1 MSRIISM
8 VDSFNFYANSVE
20 VALRAIFAHR
30 LRALL
35 TLTGLII
42 GVSSIVIVGG
52 FIEGLN
58 SFVTSKIAKIF
69 GINHFVIVRLSPN
82 IAASD
87 QELLMRNRRNKEIG
101 FDDLKWL
108 RQWCSL
114 CSEVGARAST
124 QINIKAEGREI
135 LGTQI
140 IGVTANI
147 AAIEDKI
154 IDDGRFIFPH
164 EESNS
169 SMVCVIGADLKDKF
183 FPGLDPIGK
192 TLNIAGLPMRI
203 VGVEERRGS
212 MFGQSLDN
220 HAYIPI
226 TTYQHL
232 FGIWNNLELHGKAA
246 NDADFHLAVEEAR
259 GAMRNKHKL
268 IGDRED
274 DFDILDSDQI
284 KDGIDQF
291 TDTIVLFS
299 TPVTLVSLIVGGIV
313 VMNIM
318 LVSVSERRFEI
329 GLRKAVGATRG
340 EILLQFLIEA
350 LVLSILGGI
359 LGLALSALVCWLV
372 SKTIFADI
380 SMPAR
385 HVILSFIISVGIGVI
400 CGIYPAYKASQL
412 EPINALS
419 SQ

>member
-1 MSRIISM
+1 M
-8 VDSFNFYANSVE
+8 VGSFSFYANSVE
-20 VALRAIFAHR
+20 VALQAIFAHR
-30 LRALL
+30 LRAFL

-42 GVSSIVIVGG
+42 GVSSVVIVGG

-58 SFVTSKIAKIF
+58 SFVTDKIAKIF
-69 GINHFVIVRLSPN
+69 GINHFVIVRLSQDTV
-82 IAASD
+82 ASD
-87 QELLMRNRRNKEIG
+87 QELVRRNRRNREIN
-101 FDDLKWL
+101 FDDLEWL

-124 QINIKAEGREI
+124 QINIKTGGREI
-135 LGTQI
+135 FGTQI

-147 AAIEDKI
+147 AVIEDKTI
-154 IDDGRFIFPH
+154 ADGRFIFPH
-164 EESNS
+164 EASNS
-169 SMVCVIGADLKDKF
+169 SMVCVIGADLRDKL

-192 TLNIAGLPMRI
+192 TLDIGGLPMRI
-203 VGVEERRGS
+203 IGVEERRGS
-212 MFGQSLDN
+212 MFGESLDN

-226 TTYQHL
+226 TTYQQL
-232 FGIWNNLELHGKAA
+232 FGIWNNLEIHGKAA
-246 NDADFHLAVEEAR
+246 NDKDFPLAVEEAR
-259 GAMRNKHKL
+259 TVMRNKHKL
-268 IGDRED
+268 IGDSED

-284 KDGIDQF
+284 KGGVDQF
-291 TDTIVLFS
+291 TDTITLFS

-329 GLRKAVGATRG
+329 GLRKAVGATRR

-372 SKTIFADI
+372 SATTFIDM

-385 HVILSFIISVGIGVI
+385 HIILSLMVSGGIGVI

-412 EPINALS
+412 EPIKALS
-419 SQ
+419 S